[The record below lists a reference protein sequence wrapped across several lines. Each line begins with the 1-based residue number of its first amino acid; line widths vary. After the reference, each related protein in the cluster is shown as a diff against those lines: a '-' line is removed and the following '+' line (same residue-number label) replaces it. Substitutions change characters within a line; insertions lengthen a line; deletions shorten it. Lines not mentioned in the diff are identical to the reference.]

1 MERWGAEQSAVVSES
16 CRAAAFGTTDVGW
29 HGCTMN
35 STGTRPG
42 LSAAFSASTI
52 TVSRYTPMG
61 SPAGLNAIRRV
72 AGAVPL
78 FGPTNASHASP
89 RTKCATQ
96 ESVPGPPFATDRL
109 SAGAAML
116 PTGAESRT
124 CLGASISRAIG
135 GGLLVSLSTWQVARR
150 RRRGTRAARGAPRSG
165 ADALRDPRLNQ
176 EPPTTSP

>member
-1 MERWGAEQSAVVSES
+1 RAVDDMATGMECPACAGKLWTRAKLVDRWGAAQSPVVGES
-16 CRAAAFGTTDVGW
+16 VSRTLGTIGAALQA
-29 HGCTMN
+29 CTMN

-42 LSAAFSASTI
+42 LSAAFSASTT
-52 TVSRYTPMG
+52 TVSRYTPVG

-135 GGLLVSLSTWQVARR
+135 GGLLVS
-150 RRRGTRAARGAPRSG
+150 
-165 ADALRDPRLNQ
+165 
-176 EPPTTSP
+176 

>member
-1 MERWGAEQSAVVSES
+1 MEIESPLAPVKLYTRAKLFERWGAEQSAVVSES
-16 CRAAAFGTTDVGW
+16 CRAAAFGGTDVGW
-29 HGCTMN
+29 HGCNVN

-96 ESVPGPPFATDRL
+96 ESVPGW
-109 SAGAAML
+109 AGRG
-116 PTGAESRT
+116 PGESEA
-124 CLGASISRAIG
+124 GGGG
-135 GGLLVSLSTWQVARR
+135 GGLGVSKRPQ
-150 RRRGTRAARGAPRSG
+150 RGGAGGRGE
-165 ADALRDPRLNQ
+165 D
-176 EPPTTSP
+176 